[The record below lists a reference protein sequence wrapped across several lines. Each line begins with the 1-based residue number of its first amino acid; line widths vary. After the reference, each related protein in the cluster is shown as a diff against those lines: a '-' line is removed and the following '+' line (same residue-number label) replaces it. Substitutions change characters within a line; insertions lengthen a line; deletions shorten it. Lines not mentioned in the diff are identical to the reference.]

1 MMTDMKK
8 HIISPLLL
16 TLITLTP
23 LLQACSS
30 SAQPPQTA
38 NSPTPLSSASEDP
51 SLTLTVLD
59 QLFTDKAFTAAL
71 KSKVELT
78 DDQIAALK
86 KTSSAELANLR
97 SANAGNQT
105 AAADAARA
113 RTLKFIR
120 DLLGSEKTDQLLALA
135 LERRSGQTD
144 TNATSGAEL
153 TQLKGPNAVP
163 PDTRIVVNI
172 PAFRMDVFRDGTL
185 LKSYRIGIGYQ
196 EFPLP
201 TGFRKAE
208 MIIFNP
214 TWTQPNES
222 WASNP
227 GQVVPAGAAGNPLG
241 PIKIPIGGA
250 NLIHGGKVLAKI
262 GTFASHGCVGLTND
276 QVKDFAKVLADATN
290 TELKEE
296 TIAAYLKKR
305 TRTQVVK
312 LSKIVPVE
320 LRYETIVIQ
329 DGQLHVYRDVYN
341 KNTNTEENLRTVF
354 EANGIGFD
362 TLSEE
367 QKTQALDAVSAMSLH
382 PKKQPASRVVANQN
396 AVDKKALAAGRKDEA
411 ERQRKLR
418 GQKEI
423 VIDLASL
430 SAKGYPSPRDLNT
443 GAGNMR
449 IETAV
454 VTPERPRR
462 NPTPALQSSPRTS
475 PTQVLQSSPRPSP
488 TQAPQSSPRTN
499 PIPARQLSPRM
510 SPTPAPR

>member
-1 MMTDMKK
+1 MTDMKK
-8 HIISPLLL
+8 IIITPLLL
-16 TLITLTP
+16 TLITFGLW
-23 LLQACSS
+23 LQACTST
-30 SAQPPQTA
+30 AQPPPAT
-38 NSPTPLSSASEDP
+38 NSPLPLSSVSEDP
-51 SLTLTVLD
+51 SLTLAVLD
-59 QLFTDKAFTAAL
+59 QLFTDKVFTAAL
-71 KSKVELT
+71 KSKVQLT
-78 DDQIAALK
+78 DDQIGALK
-86 KTSSAELANLR
+86 KSSSGELANLR
-97 SANAGNQT
+97 SANAENQA

-120 DLLGSEKTDQLLALA
+120 DLLGNEKTDQILALA
-135 LERRSGQTD
+135 LERRSSLTETTA
-144 TNATSGAEL
+144 TNGVEL

-241 PIKIPIGGA
+241 PIKVPIGGA

-276 QVKDFAKVLADATN
+276 QVKDFAKVLAEATN

-341 KNTNTEENLRTVF
+341 KNTNTEDNLRAVF
-354 EANGIGFD
+354 EANGIGFE

-367 QKTQALDAVSAMSLH
+367 QKSQALEAVNAMSLR
-382 PKKQPASRVVANQN
+382 PKKQPAPAVAANQT
-396 AVDKKALAAGRKDEA
+396 AVDKKALAAARKAEA
-411 ERQRKLR
+411 DRQRKLR
-418 GQKEI
+418 SQKEV

-430 SAKGYPSPRDLNT
+430 SSKGYPSPKDLNT
-443 GAGNMR
+443 GAGSKT

-454 VTPERPRR
+454 LTPERPRR
-462 NPTPALQSSPRTS
+462 SPSPALQSSPRTS
-475 PTQVLQSSPRPSP
+475 PTL
-488 TQAPQSSPRTN
+488 APQSSPRTN
-499 PIPARQLSPRM
+499 PIPGRQLSPRM
-510 SPTPAPR
+510 SPTPAVESTPAVKPPH

>member
-16 TLITLTP
+16 ILITLTP

-30 SAQPPQTA
+30 SAQPPQPG
-38 NSPTPLSSASEDP
+38 NSPTPLSSAGEDP
-51 SLTLTVLD
+51 SLTLAVLD
-59 QLFTDKAFTAAL
+59 QLFTDKVFTAAL
-71 KSKVELT
+71 KSKVELS
-78 DDQIAALK
+78 DDQLAALK
-86 KTSSAELANLR
+86 KNSSGELANLR
-97 SANAGNQT
+97 SANAENQT

-120 DLLGSEKTDQLLALA
+120 DLLGNEKTDQLLALA
-135 LERRSGQTD
+135 LERRSSQTE
-144 TNATSGAEL
+144 TTASNGAEL

-163 PDTRIVVNI
+163 PDTRIVVNL
-172 PAFRMDVFRDGTL
+172 PAFRMDVFRDGAL

-341 KNTNTEENLRTVF
+341 KNTNTEENLRAAF
-354 EANGIGFD
+354 EANGISFD

-367 QKTQALDAVSAMSLH
+367 DKTQALDAVNAMSLH
-382 PKKQPASRVVANQN
+382 PKKQPTPKPAPLTNLTPEERKA
-396 AVDKKALAAGRKDEA
+396 ALAERRAEA
-411 ERQRKLR
+411 QRQAKLR
-418 GQKEI
+418 NQKET
-423 VIDLASL
+423 VIDITELTG
-430 SAKGYPSPRDLNT
+430 KGYPSPKDLHT
-443 GAGNMR
+443 GAG
-449 IETAV
+449 TV
-454 VTPERPRR
+454 VS
-462 NPTPALQSSPRTS
+462 NAGAGVQ
-475 PTQVLQSSPRPSP
+475 
-488 TQAPQSSPRTN
+488 
-499 PIPARQLSPRM
+499 
-510 SPTPAPR
+510 

>member
-16 TLITLTP
+16 ILITLTP

-30 SAQPPQTA
+30 SAQPPQPG
-38 NSPTPLSSASEDP
+38 NSPTPLSSAGEDP
-51 SLTLTVLD
+51 SLTLAVLD
-59 QLFTDKAFTAAL
+59 QLFTDKVFTAAL
-71 KSKVELT
+71 KSKVELS
-78 DDQIAALK
+78 DDQLAALK
-86 KTSSAELANLR
+86 KNSSGELANLR
-97 SANAGNQT
+97 SANAENRT

-120 DLLGSEKTDQLLALA
+120 DLLGNEKTDQLLALA
-135 LERRSGQTD
+135 LERRSSQTE
-144 TNATSGAEL
+144 TTASNGAEL

-163 PDTRIVVNI
+163 PDTRIVVNL
-172 PAFRMDVFRDGTL
+172 PAFRMDVFRDGAL

-262 GTFASHGCVGLTND
+262 GTFASHGCVGLTNAE
-276 QVKDFAKVLADATN
+276 VKDFARDLAAATN
-290 TELKEE
+290 TELKED
-296 TIAAYLKKR
+296 TMAFYLKNK

-312 LSKIVPVE
+312 LSQVVPVE

-329 DGQLHVYRDVYN
+329 DGQLYVYRDVYN
-341 KNTNTEENLRTVF
+341 RNTNTEENLRSVLT
-354 EANGIGFD
+354 ANGINFD
-362 TLSEE
+362 SLTDEE
-367 QKTQALDAVSAMSLH
+367 KTQALDAVNVMSIH
-382 PKKQPASRVVANQN
+382 PKKIATPKPTPMPTNLN
-396 AVDKKALAAGRKDEA
+396 AADRKAFAAERRAEA
-411 ERQRKLR
+411 ERQRNLR
-418 GQKEI
+418 NQKEV
-423 VIDLASL
+423 VIDIPSL
-430 SAKGYPSPRDLNT
+430 SGKGYPAPKDLNT
-443 GAGNMR
+443 GASTLAL
-449 IETAV
+449 ET
-454 VTPERPRR
+454 VTEPRARPKRPRR
-462 NPTPALQSSPRTS
+462 NPTPAVQP
-475 PTQVLQSSPRPSP
+475 
-488 TQAPQSSPRTN
+488 
-499 PIPARQLSPRM
+499 SPRM
-510 SPTPAPR
+510 NPTPAPQSTPAVVQPP